1 MGGVGEYR
9 LGTTTMLKSTM
20 ARGLAALL
28 LGAMAVLATG
38 GNARAAVFVG
48 SFDPAF
54 GPLIPN
60 LGFRGQG
67 TFFIPDACLS
77 LTGFV
82 TFADCPGMSITS
94 GFIDFYDTRSTPPP
108 PTLVSQSYVPPPQD
122 LIEILLSGGNLL
134 GVETDAIG
142 PKFVDVPDTFV
153 EGRSIFAGN
162 TWLEFQD
169 GHLFDGQGN
178 PAGAYLL
185 ACPGDGCGVSNA
197 NRSNTAITT
206 FTRVPEPG
214 SIGLVVTA
222 LAIVAFVR
230 RRRHQGANASL
241 IA

>member
-1 MGGVGEYR
+1 M
-9 LGTTTMLKSTM
+9 MLKSTM
-20 ARGLAALL
+20 ARGFAALL
-28 LGAMAVLATG
+28 LGAMAVLAAPR
-38 GNARAAVFVG
+38 NAVAAVYVG

-54 GPLIPN
+54 GPSIPN

-67 TFFIPDACLS
+67 TFFVPDACLG

-82 TFADCPGMSITS
+82 SSAACPGMSITS
-94 GFIDFYDTRSTPPP
+94 GFIDFYDTRSVPPPP
-108 PTLVSQSYVPPPQD
+108 PTLVSQSYVPPPQP
-122 LIEILLSGGNLL
+122 LFEILLAAGGTLL
-134 GVETDAIG
+134 AVETDAIG
-142 PKFVDVPDTFV
+142 PQFVDVPNTF
-153 EGRSIFAGN
+153 GDGSLFAGN

-169 GHLFDGQGN
+169 GHVFEGFVP

-185 ACPGDGCGVSNA
+185 ACPGDGCGLNDA
-197 NRSNTAITT
+197 IRSNPAVVT

-230 RRRHQGANASL
+230 RRRAQGVSASL

>member
-1 MGGVGEYR
+1 
-9 LGTTTMLKSTM
+9 MLKSTM

-28 LGAMAVLATG
+28 LGATAVLAAPG
-38 GNARAAVFVG
+38 SARAAVYVG

-54 GPLIPN
+54 GPAIPN

-67 TFFIPDACLS
+67 TFFVPDACLS

-108 PTLVSQSYVPPPQD
+108 PTVASQSYVPPAQS
-122 LIEILLSGGNLL
+122 LIEILLGAGGNLL
-134 GVETDAIG
+134 AVETGAIG
-142 PKFVDVPDTFV
+142 PRFVVVPDTF
-153 EGRSIFAGN
+153 GDGSLFAGN

-169 GHLFDGQGN
+169 GHVFEGFPP

-185 ACPGDGCGVSNA
+185 ACPGDGCGLDVA
-197 NRSNTAITT
+197 DRSNTAIVT
-206 FTRVPEPG
+206 FTRVPEPE
-214 SIGLVVTA
+214 SIGLVATA
-222 LAIVAFVR
+222 LAIVAFLR
-230 RRRHQGANASL
+230 RRRDHGASASL